1 MKVIKVCVIGG
12 GNDKKRWLN
21 RILNATNDIHPICSI
36 GCEVYP
42 FTLPTHDFTLNLWL
56 INDVN
61 DGYAKGYI
69 LDVDYYILF
78 DTKHLDFVGNT
89 PYIVYSWNE
98 ATSEQPLWSIHSH
111 VMHTI
116 AYH

>member
-42 FTLPTHDFTLNLWL
+42 FTLPTHDFTLNL
-56 INDVN
+56 
-61 DGYAKGYI
+61 
-69 LDVDYYILF
+69 
-78 DTKHLDFVGNT
+78 
-89 PYIVYSWNE
+89 
-98 ATSEQPLWSIHSH
+98 
-111 VMHTI
+111 
-116 AYH
+116 